1 MGEIRSPLTGQ
12 KLSEPAEIAR
22 GLATNILESITD
34 GFIALDHEWRFR
46 YINASAELFLNRRRS
61 DLLGKNYWDEFP
73 AAIGTQ
79 VENEYRRAVAQQTS
93 IEFEDHNEVARRY
106 FEIRRSWSL
115 DLLP

>member
-79 VENEYRRAVAQQTS
+79 VENEYRRGWELVPVIFAEQV
-93 IEFEDHNEVARRY
+93 
-106 FEIRRSWSL
+106 
-115 DLLP
+115 

>member
-1 MGEIRSPLTGQ
+1 MAEIRAPLTDH

-46 YINASAELFLNRRRS
+46 YINGSAELFLNRRRT
-61 DLLGKNYWDEFP
+61 DPLGKNYWAEFP

-79 VENEYRRAVAQQTS
+79 AENEYLPAVAQQTS
-93 IEFEDHNEVARRY
+93 IEFQDHNEGA
-106 FEIRRSWSL
+106 
-115 DLLP
+115 DLYR